1 MGDGL
6 RRRGNHTAAS
16 TGAAT
21 LAPPEDQEL
30 LAGLAQLRALLEQE
44 DIEGARR
51 YVRELEQRWPDSER
65 VRHHAR
71 TLAPPTTRPRPD
83 IKAVNRD
90 RERGWLR
97 AHAHEYPGCWIA
109 VLGDQ
114 LVAADRELKVV
125 VSRIRQDPALQD
137 AILYFAGREPA

>member
-1 MGDGL
+1 MKKRGDQSG
-6 RRRGNHTAAS
+6 AS
-16 TGAAT
+16 TGTQT
-21 LAPPEDQEL
+21 LAPQEAEEL
-30 LAGLAQLRALLEQE
+30 SAGLAKLRALLEQD

-51 YVRELEQRWPDSER
+51 YVRELEQRWPESER

-71 TLAPPTTRPRPD
+71 TLAPPTVRLRPD

-90 RERGWLR
+90 RERAWLR

-114 LVAADRELKVV
+114 LVASDREFKVV
-125 VSRIRQDPALQD
+125 VSRMKQDPALQG
-137 AILYFAGREPA
+137 AILYFAGRDPA